1 MSYPGRSHERISTS
15 GFIYQ
20 CLLFNFLKKYTKKEL
35 DEFVCLTLSVLI
47 TIDVNPGF
55 TLEKRKLLYL
65 KNGKM

>member
-1 MSYPGRSHERISTS
+1 
-15 GFIYQ
+15 
-20 CLLFNFLKKYTKKEL
+20 LLFNFLKKYTKKEL

-65 KNGKM
+65 KNGKNVIKTNLLKNSYLFKGT